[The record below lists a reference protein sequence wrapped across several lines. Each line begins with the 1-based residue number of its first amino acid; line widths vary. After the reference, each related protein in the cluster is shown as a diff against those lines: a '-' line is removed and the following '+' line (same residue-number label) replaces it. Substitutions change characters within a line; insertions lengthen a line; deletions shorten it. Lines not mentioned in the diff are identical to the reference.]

1 MILSNKRGENMLN
14 TLSVLTDYLPIVL
27 YVLIFGIISYFVSIP
42 IAKRN
47 KKKLFIL
54 PGVLL
59 AITAIL
65 AIFAFATN
73 DWGALGY
80 FILGALA
87 FGGFIASLIASLILY
102 FKGTENSQ
110 KKD

>member
-1 MILSNKRGENMLN
+1 MILTSE
-14 TLSVLTDYLPIVL
+14 SLTQYLPIVL

-42 IAKRN
+42 IAKKN

-65 AIFAFATN
+65 AISAFATN

-87 FGGFIASLIASLILY
+87 FGGFIASIVASLILY
-102 FKGTENSQ
+102 FKDFNTSE

>member
-1 MILSNKRGENMLN
+1 MILTSESF
-14 TLSVLTDYLPIVL
+14 TQYLPIVL
-27 YVLIFGIISYFVSIP
+27 YVLIFGLISYFISIP
-42 IAKRN
+42 IAKKN
-47 KKKLFIL
+47 KKNLFIL

-59 AITAIL
+59 VITLIL
-65 AIFAFATN
+65 IVSAYATN

-87 FGGFIASLIASLILY
+87 LGGFIASLAASLILY